1 MAKKNVN
8 KINKDIDKKNKNNI
22 LNKTKGKNVLIN
34 IFYVLI
40 SVFVYFLI
48 LMKGYI
54 NIEGEDVS
62 SFENILYSI
71 IYGFRFIFGDA
82 VYVFL
87 LLAISINSYIVF
99 NRNKIRKVYIG
110 RKIILIVFFLSY
122 SLMLTSGGIGPLS
135 NNFSDAIS
143 ELIGYTFEFR
153 GGGAIGS
160 VLAIPFY
167 RIIRALPTFLILLL
181 LTLSSL
187 CLFLSKYI
195 RLLYKTILNT
205 LEYYNSEDYK
215 KKKEVL
221 RLKIEYERKKQEEI
235 DLKREREFSQQFIKL
250 KDEKL
255 NKEISKKLDMDKSDD
270 KEDFYTPSELERKKK
285 EWIEYCERIDKQ
297 EKEEKEKREE
307 QARILR
313 ELEIERQ
320 EKVKQEEL
328 ARDNNLSEEK
338 IEEYNFENKYYEEL
352 HDKYVNNLEEE
363 FKLEQM
369 DVEPEELT
377 ILEEE
382 SVLDQDLNSIDNEEL
397 NRSVEE
403 VFKYKQMDPEK
414 KEEMKREIDSNITL
428 LETVLSNFGIDAKV
442 VDYGT
447 GPTITRYEIK
457 IPQDVKVK
465 KVTELENEIKM
476 YLKAESIR
484 IEAPIPGKDA
494 IGIETPNKIKEPV
507 YFSNIIHS
515 DALNE
520 GILPVVL
527 GKDIVGKNRVIDITK
542 LPHLLIA
549 GTTGSGKSIAIN
561 TMISSLISK
570 KSDDEVKFI
579 MVDPK
584 MVELTL
590 YDGIAHLLTPVIT
603 DPNMASVALK
613 WAVNEMEDRYRKLA
627 SFRMRNIEGY
637 NKEFK
642 NDKMP
647 YIVIVIDEL
656 ADLMMVASND
666 VEKSIARIAQKARAV
681 GIHLIV
687 ATQRPSADVVTGII
701 KANLPSRISFA
712 LRSSIDSRT
721 ILDQVGADK
730 LLGKGDMLFLDNGKA
745 KLERLQGA
753 FISDDEV
760 KQLTDI
766 IKSSKKAVYN
776 ENVLAS
782 VDENDDDRDP
792 YLDQAIEIASRM
804 TRDEKL
810 SISYLQRELRVGF
823 NRASRIF
830 EQLKK
835 NSIIDSSNRY
845 IGGDN
850 NY

>member
-1 MAKKNVN
+1 MAKKNNV
-8 KINKDIDKKNKNNI
+8 KVNKDIDKKTKNNI
-22 LNKTKGKNVLIN
+22 LKKNKGRNVLIN
-34 IFYVLI
+34 IIYILI
-40 SVFVYFLI
+40 AIFVYFLI

-54 NIEGEDVS
+54 NVEGEGVS
-62 SFENILYSI
+62 TIESILYSI
-71 IYGFRFIFGDA
+71 IYSFRFIFGET
-82 VYVFL
+82 VYMVL
-87 LLAISINSYIVF
+87 LLTIFINGYIVF
-99 NRNKIRKVYIG
+99 NKDRIRKIYIG
-110 RKIILIVFFLSY
+110 RKIVFVVFFLSY
-122 SLMLTSGGIGPLS
+122 SLLSTSESIGPLS
-135 NNFSDAIS
+135 TNFSDAVS
-143 ELIGYTFEFR
+143 ELIGYTFEFK

-160 VLAIPFY
+160 ILAIPFY
-167 RIIRALPTFLILLL
+167 SIIKTLPMFLILLF
-181 LTLSSL
+181 LTISSL
-187 CLFLSKYI
+187 LLFLSKYI
-195 RLLYKTILNT
+195 RLLFKITSNI

-221 RLKIEYERKKQEEI
+221 KLKIEYERKKQEEI
-235 DLKREREFSQQFIKL
+235 DLKREREFAQQFIKL

-255 NKEISKKLDMDKSDD
+255 NKEISKRLDMDKEHD

-285 EWIEYCERIDKQ
+285 EWIEYCERIDRQ
-297 EKEEKEKREE
+297 EREEKEKLEKKT
-307 QARILR
+307 RILR
-313 ELEIERQ
+313 EFEKEKQ
-320 EKVKQEEL
+320 EKSKQLEFEK
-328 ARDNNLSEEK
+328 NEEK
-338 IEEYNFENKYYEEL
+338 TFLEQNVIEDIYIENEENYEEL
-352 HDKYVNNLEEE
+352 NSKYIRDIEENFEVEDISVDEEQDIDIPMQTENN
-363 FKLEQM
+363 M
-369 DVEPEELT
+369 D
-377 ILEEE
+377 
-382 SVLDQDLNSIDNEEL
+382 SEEL
-397 NRSVEE
+397 NKSVEE
-403 VFKYKQMDPEK
+403 LFKYKQMDPEK

-428 LETVLSNFGIDAKV
+428 LETVLRNFGINAKV

-515 DALNE
+515 DALND

-776 ENVLAS
+776 DKILES
-782 VDENDDDRDP
+782 IDENDDDRDP
-792 YLDQAIEIASRM
+792 YLEQAIEIASRI

-835 NSIIDSSNRY
+835 NNIIDSSNRY

>member
-1 MAKKNVN
+1 MAKKNNV
-8 KINKDIDKKNKNNI
+8 KVNKDIDKKTKNNI
-22 LNKTKGKNVLIN
+22 LKKNKGRNVLIN
-34 IFYVLI
+34 IIYILI
-40 SVFVYFLI
+40 AIFVYFLI

-54 NIEGEDVS
+54 NVEGEGVS
-62 SFENILYSI
+62 TVESILYSI
-71 IYGFRFIFGDA
+71 IYSFRFIFGET
-82 VYVFL
+82 VYMVL
-87 LLAISINSYIVF
+87 LLTIFINGYIVF
-99 NRNKIRKVYIG
+99 NKDRIRKIYIG
-110 RKIILIVFFLSY
+110 RKIVFLIFLLSY
-122 SLMLTSGGIGPLS
+122 SLLSTAESIGPLS
-135 NNFSDAIS
+135 SNFSDAVS
-143 ELIGYTFEFR
+143 ELIGYTFEFK

-160 VLAIPFY
+160 ILAIPFY
-167 RIIRALPTFLILLL
+167 SIIKTLPMFLILLF
-181 LTLSSL
+181 LTISSL
-187 CLFLSKYI
+187 LLFLSKYI
-195 RLLYKTILNT
+195 RLLFKITSNI

-221 RLKIEYERKKQEEI
+221 KLKIEYERKKQEEI
-235 DLKREREFSQQFIKL
+235 DLKREREFAQQFIKL

-255 NKEISKKLDMDKSDD
+255 NKEISKKLDMDKEHD

-285 EWIEYCERIDKQ
+285 EWIEYCERIDRQ
-297 EKEEKEKREE
+297 EREEKEKLEKKT
-307 QARILR
+307 RILR
-313 ELEIERQ
+313 ELEKEKQ
-320 EKVKQEEL
+320 EKSKQLEFEK
-328 ARDNNLSEEK
+328 NEEK
-338 IEEYNFENKYYEEL
+338 TFLEQNVIEDIYIENEENYEEL
-352 HDKYVNNLEEE
+352 NDKYINDIEEKFE
-363 FKLEQM
+363 FEEPVVEENEVITEQI
-369 DVEPEELT
+369 E
-377 ILEEE
+377 
-382 SVLDQDLNSIDNEEL
+382 NSMDNEEL
-397 NRSVEE
+397 NKSVEE
-403 VFKYKQMDPEK
+403 LFKYKQMDPEK

-428 LETVLSNFGIDAKV
+428 LETVLRNFGINAKV

-515 DALNE
+515 DALND

-776 ENVLAS
+776 DKILES
-782 VDENDDDRDP
+782 IDENDDDRDP
-792 YLDQAIEIASRM
+792 YLEQAIEIASRI

-835 NSIIDSSNRY
+835 NNIIDSSNRY

>member
-1 MAKKNVN
+1 MAKKNNV
-8 KINKDIDKKNKNNI
+8 KVNKDIDKKTKNNI
-22 LNKTKGKNVLIN
+22 LKKNKGRNVLIN
-34 IFYVLI
+34 IIYILI
-40 SVFVYFLI
+40 AIFVYFLI

-54 NIEGEDVS
+54 NVEGEGVS
-62 SFENILYSI
+62 TIESILYSI
-71 IYGFRFIFGDA
+71 IYSFRFIFGET
-82 VYVFL
+82 VYMVL
-87 LLAISINSYIVF
+87 LLTIFINGYIVF
-99 NRNKIRKVYIG
+99 NKDRIRKIYIG
-110 RKIILIVFFLSY
+110 RKIVFVVFFLSY
-122 SLMLTSGGIGPLS
+122 SLLSTSESIGPLS
-135 NNFSDAIS
+135 TNFSDAVS
-143 ELIGYTFEFR
+143 ELIGYTFEFK

-160 VLAIPFY
+160 ILAIPFY
-167 RIIRALPTFLILLL
+167 SIIKTLPMFLILLF
-181 LTLSSL
+181 LTISSL
-187 CLFLSKYI
+187 LLFLSKYI
-195 RLLYKTILNT
+195 RLLFKITSNI

-221 RLKIEYERKKQEEI
+221 KLKIEYERKKQEEI
-235 DLKREREFSQQFIKL
+235 DLKREREFAQQFIKL

-255 NKEISKKLDMDKSDD
+255 NKEISKKLDMDKEHD

-285 EWIEYCERIDKQ
+285 EWIEYCERIDRQ
-297 EKEEKEKREE
+297 EREEKEKLEKKT
-307 QARILR
+307 RILR
-313 ELEIERQ
+313 EFEKEKQ
-320 EKVKQEEL
+320 EKSKQLEFEK
-328 ARDNNLSEEK
+328 NEEK
-338 IEEYNFENKYYEEL
+338 TFLEQNVIEDIYIENEENYEEL
-352 HDKYVNNLEEE
+352 NSKYIRDIEENFEVEDISVDEEQDIDIPMQTENN
-363 FKLEQM
+363 M
-369 DVEPEELT
+369 D
-377 ILEEE
+377 
-382 SVLDQDLNSIDNEEL
+382 SEEL
-397 NRSVEE
+397 NKSVEE
-403 VFKYKQMDPEK
+403 LFKYKQMDPEK

-428 LETVLSNFGIDAKV
+428 LETVLRNFGINAKV

-515 DALNE
+515 DALND

-776 ENVLAS
+776 DKILES
-782 VDENDDDRDP
+782 IDENDDDRDP
-792 YLDQAIEIASRM
+792 YLEQAIEIASRI

-835 NSIIDSSNRY
+835 NNIIDSSNRY

>member
-1 MAKKNVN
+1 MAKKNNV
-8 KINKDIDKKNKNNI
+8 KVNKDIDKKTKNNI
-22 LNKTKGKNVLIN
+22 LKKNKGRNVLIN
-34 IFYVLI
+34 IIYILI
-40 SVFVYFLI
+40 SIFVYFLI

-54 NIEGEDVS
+54 NVEGEGVS
-62 SFENILYSI
+62 TIESILYSI
-71 IYGFRFIFGDA
+71 IYSFRFIFGET
-82 VYVFL
+82 VYMVL
-87 LLAISINSYIVF
+87 LLTIFINGYIVF
-99 NRNKIRKVYIG
+99 NKDRIRKIYIG
-110 RKIILIVFFLSY
+110 RKIVFLIFLLSY
-122 SLMLTSGGIGPLS
+122 SLLSTAESIGPLS
-135 NNFSDAIS
+135 TNFSDAVS
-143 ELIGYTFEFR
+143 ELIGYTFEFK

-160 VLAIPFY
+160 ILAIPFY
-167 RIIRALPTFLILLL
+167 SIIKTLPMFLILLF
-181 LTLSSL
+181 LTISSL
-187 CLFLSKYI
+187 LLFLSKYI
-195 RLLYKTILNT
+195 RLLFKIASNI

-221 RLKIEYERKKQEEI
+221 KLKIEYERKKQEEI
-235 DLKREREFSQQFIKL
+235 DLKREREFAQQFIKL

-255 NKEISKKLDMDKSDD
+255 NKEISKKLDMDKEYD

-285 EWIEYCERIDKQ
+285 EWIEYCERIDRQ
-297 EKEEKEKREE
+297 EREEKEKLEKKT
-307 QARILR
+307 RILR
-313 ELEIERQ
+313 ELEKEKQ
-320 EKVKQEEL
+320 EKSKQLEFEK
-328 ARDNNLSEEK
+328 NEEK
-338 IEEYNFENKYYEEL
+338 TFLEQNVIEDIYIENEENYEEL
-352 HDKYVNNLEEE
+352 NDKYINDIEEKFE
-363 FKLEQM
+363 FEEPVVEENEVITEQI
-369 DVEPEELT
+369 E
-377 ILEEE
+377 
-382 SVLDQDLNSIDNEEL
+382 NSMDNEEL
-397 NRSVEE
+397 NKSVEE
-403 VFKYKQMDPEK
+403 LFKYKQMDPEK

-428 LETVLSNFGIDAKV
+428 LETVLRNFGINAKV

-776 ENVLAS
+776 DKILES
-782 VDENDDDRDP
+782 IDENDDDRDP
-792 YLDQAIEIASRM
+792 YLEQAIEIASRIS
-804 TRDEKL
+804 RDEKL

-835 NSIIDSSNRY
+835 NNIIDSSNRY

>member
-1 MAKKNVN
+1 MAKKNNV
-8 KINKDIDKKNKNNI
+8 KVNKDIDKKTKNNI
-22 LNKTKGKNVLIN
+22 LKKNKGRNVLIN
-34 IFYVLI
+34 IIYILI
-40 SVFVYFLI
+40 AIFVYFLI

-54 NIEGEDVS
+54 NVEGEGVS
-62 SFENILYSI
+62 TVENILYSI
-71 IYGFRFIFGDA
+71 VYSFRFVFGET
-82 VYVFL
+82 VYIFL
-87 LLAISINSYIVF
+87 LLTICINGYIVF
-99 NRNKIRKVYIG
+99 NKNRIRKIYIG
-110 RKIILIVFFLSY
+110 RKIVFVVFFLSY
-122 SLMLTSGGIGPLS
+122 SLLSTSESIGPLS
-135 NNFSDAIS
+135 TNFSDAVS
-143 ELIGYTFEFR
+143 ELIGYTFEFK

-160 VLAIPFY
+160 ILAIPFY
-167 RIIRALPTFLILLL
+167 SIIKTLPMFLILLF
-181 LTLSSL
+181 LTISSL
-187 CLFLSKYI
+187 LLFLSKYI
-195 RLLYKTILNT
+195 RLLFKITSNI

-221 RLKIEYERKKQEEI
+221 KLKIEYERKKQEEI
-235 DLKREREFSQQFIKL
+235 DLKREREFAQQFIKL

-255 NKEISKKLDMDKSDD
+255 NKEISKKLDMDKEHD

-285 EWIEYCERIDKQ
+285 EWIEYCERIDRQ
-297 EKEEKEKREE
+297 EREEKEKLEKKT
-307 QARILR
+307 RILR
-313 ELEIERQ
+313 ELEKEKQ
-320 EKVKQEEL
+320 EKSKQLEFEK
-328 ARDNNLSEEK
+328 NEEK
-338 IEEYNFENKYYEEL
+338 TFFEQNRIEDVYIENEENYEEL
-352 HDKYVNNLEEE
+352 NDKYINDIEEKFE
-363 FKLEQM
+363 FEEPVVEENEVITEQIENSM
-369 DVEPEELT
+369 D
-377 ILEEE
+377 
-382 SVLDQDLNSIDNEEL
+382 SEEL
-397 NRSVEE
+397 NKSVEE
-403 VFKYKQMDPEK
+403 LFKYKQMDPEK

-428 LETVLSNFGIDAKV
+428 LETVLRNFGINAKV

-515 DALNE
+515 DALND

-721 ILDQVGADK
+721 ILDQIGADK

-776 ENVLAS
+776 DKILES
-782 VDENDDDRDP
+782 IDENDDDRDP
-792 YLDQAIEIASRM
+792 YLEQAIEIASRI

-835 NSIIDSSNRY
+835 NNIIDSSNRY

>member
-1 MAKKNVN
+1 MAKKNNV
-8 KINKDIDKKNKNNI
+8 KVNKDIDKKTKNNI
-22 LNKTKGKNVLIN
+22 LKKNKGRNVLIN
-34 IFYVLI
+34 IIYILI
-40 SVFVYFLI
+40 AIFVYFLI

-54 NIEGEDVS
+54 NVEGEGVS
-62 SFENILYSI
+62 TVENILYSI
-71 IYGFRFIFGDA
+71 VYSFRFVFGET
-82 VYVFL
+82 VYMVL
-87 LLAISINSYIVF
+87 LLTIFINGYIVL
-99 NRNKIRKVYIG
+99 NKDRIRKIYIG
-110 RKIILIVFFLSY
+110 RKIVFIVFFLSY
-122 SLMLTSGGIGPLS
+122 SLLSTSESIGPLS
-135 NNFSDAIS
+135 TNFSDAVS
-143 ELIGYTFEFR
+143 ELIGYTFEFK

-160 VLAIPFY
+160 ILAIPFY
-167 RIIRALPTFLILLL
+167 SIIKTLPMFLILLF
-181 LTLSSL
+181 LTISSL
-187 CLFLSKYI
+187 LLFLSKYI
-195 RLLYKTILNT
+195 RLLFKITSNI

-221 RLKIEYERKKQEEI
+221 KLKIEYERKKQEEI
-235 DLKREREFSQQFIKL
+235 DLKREREFAQQFIKL

-255 NKEISKKLDMDKSDD
+255 NKEISKKLDMDKEHD

-285 EWIEYCERIDKQ
+285 EWIEYCERIDRQ
-297 EKEEKEKREE
+297 EREEKEKLEKKT
-307 QARILR
+307 RILR
-313 ELEIERQ
+313 ELEKEKQ
-320 EKVKQEEL
+320 EKSKQLEFEK
-328 ARDNNLSEEK
+328 NEEK
-338 IEEYNFENKYYEEL
+338 TFLEQNVIEDIYIENEENYEEL
-352 HDKYVNNLEEE
+352 NSKYIRDIEENFEVEDISVDEEQDIDIPMQTENN
-363 FKLEQM
+363 M
-369 DVEPEELT
+369 
-377 ILEEE
+377 
-382 SVLDQDLNSIDNEEL
+382 DNEEL
-397 NRSVEE
+397 NKSVEE
-403 VFKYKQMDPEK
+403 LFKYKQMDPEK

-428 LETVLSNFGIDAKV
+428 LETVLRNFGINAKV

-515 DALNE
+515 DALND

-776 ENVLAS
+776 DKVLES
-782 VDENDDDRDP
+782 IDENDDDRDP
-792 YLDQAIEIASRM
+792 YLEQAIEIASRI

-835 NSIIDSSNRY
+835 NNIIDSSNRY
-845 IGGDN
+845 IGEN

>member
-1 MAKKNVN
+1 MAKKNNV
-8 KINKDIDKKNKNNI
+8 KVNKDIDKKTKNNI
-22 LNKTKGKNVLIN
+22 LKKNKGRNVLIN
-34 IFYVLI
+34 IIYILI
-40 SVFVYFLI
+40 AIFVYFLI

-54 NIEGEDVS
+54 NVEGEGVS
-62 SFENILYSI
+62 TVENILYSI
-71 IYGFRFIFGDA
+71 IYSFRFVFGET
-82 VYVFL
+82 VYMVL
-87 LLAISINSYIVF
+87 LLTIFINGYIVF
-99 NRNKIRKVYIG
+99 NKDRIRKIYIG
-110 RKIILIVFFLSY
+110 RKIVFVVFFLSY
-122 SLMLTSGGIGPLS
+122 SLLSTSESIGPLS
-135 NNFSDAIS
+135 TNFSDAVS
-143 ELIGYTFEFR
+143 ELIGYTFEFK

-160 VLAIPFY
+160 ILAIPFY
-167 RIIRALPTFLILLL
+167 SIIKTLPMFLILLF
-181 LTLSSL
+181 LTISSL
-187 CLFLSKYI
+187 LLFLSKYI
-195 RLLYKTILNT
+195 RLLFKITSNI

-221 RLKIEYERKKQEEI
+221 KLKIEYERKKQEEI
-235 DLKREREFSQQFIKL
+235 DLKREREFAQQFIKL

-255 NKEISKKLDMDKSDD
+255 NKEISKKLDMDKEHD

-285 EWIEYCERIDKQ
+285 EWIEYCERIDRQ
-297 EKEEKEKREE
+297 EREEKEKLEKKT
-307 QARILR
+307 RILR
-313 ELEIERQ
+313 ELEKEKQ
-320 EKVKQEEL
+320 EKSKQLEFEK
-328 ARDNNLSEEK
+328 NEEK
-338 IEEYNFENKYYEEL
+338 TFLEQNVIEDIYIENEENYEEL
-352 HDKYVNNLEEE
+352 NSKYIRDIEENFE
-363 FKLEQM
+363 VEEPVVEENEVITEQI
-369 DVEPEELT
+369 E
-377 ILEEE
+377 
-382 SVLDQDLNSIDNEEL
+382 NSMDNEEL
-397 NRSVEE
+397 NKSVEE
-403 VFKYKQMDPEK
+403 LFKYKQMAPEK

-428 LETVLSNFGIDAKV
+428 LETVLRNFGINAKV

-527 GKDIVGKNRVIDITK
+527 GKDIVGKNRIIDITK

-776 ENVLAS
+776 DKILES
-782 VDENDDDRDP
+782 IDENDDDRDP
-792 YLDQAIEIASRM
+792 YLEQAIEIASRI

-835 NSIIDSSNRY
+835 NNIIDSSNRY

>member
-1 MAKKNVN
+1 MAKKNRIKVD
-8 KINKDIDKKNKNNI
+8 KDIDKKTKNNI
-22 LNKTKGKNVLIN
+22 LKKNKGRNVLIN
-34 IFYVLI
+34 IIYILI
-40 SVFVYFLI
+40 AIFVYFLI

-54 NIEGEDVS
+54 NVEGEGVS
-62 SFENILYSI
+62 TIENILYSI
-71 IYGFRFIFGDA
+71 IYSFRFIFGET
-82 VYVFL
+82 VYMVL
-87 LLAISINSYIVF
+87 LLTIFINGYIVF
-99 NRNKIRKVYIG
+99 NKDRIRKIYIG
-110 RKIILIVFFLSY
+110 RKIVFLIFLLSY
-122 SLMLTSGGIGPLS
+122 SLLSTAESIGPLS
-135 NNFSDAIS
+135 SNFSDAVS
-143 ELIGYTFEFR
+143 ELIGYTFEFK

-160 VLAIPFY
+160 ILAIPFY
-167 RIIRALPTFLILLL
+167 SIIKTLPMFLILVF
-181 LTLSSL
+181 LTISSL
-187 CLFLSKYI
+187 LLFLSKYI
-195 RLLYKTILNT
+195 RLLFKITSNI

-221 RLKIEYERKKQEEI
+221 KLKIEYERKKQEEI
-235 DLKREREFSQQFIKL
+235 DLKREREFAQQFIKL

-255 NKEISKKLDMDKSDD
+255 NKEISKKLDMDKEHD

-285 EWIEYCERIDKQ
+285 EWIEYCERIDRL
-297 EKEEKEKREE
+297 EKEEKEKIEK
-307 QARILR
+307 QTILLR
-313 ELEIERQ
+313 ELEKEKQ
-320 EKVKQEEL
+320 EKFIQEEL
-328 ARDNNLSEEK
+328 KKNE
-338 IEEYNFENKYYEEL
+338 ENKFLKENIKEDLTIENEENYEEL
-352 HDKYVNNLEEE
+352 NNKYIRDIKENFEVEDISVEEE
-363 FKLEQM
+363 
-369 DVEPEELT
+369 
-377 ILEEE
+377 
-382 SVLDQDLNSIDNEEL
+382 QDIDIPMQTENNMDNEEL
-397 NRSVEE
+397 NKSVEE
-403 VFKYKQMDPEK
+403 LFKYKQMDPEK
-414 KEEMKREIDSNITL
+414 KEEMKREIESNIAL
-428 LETVLSNFGIDAKV
+428 LETVLSNFGINAKV

-515 DALNE
+515 DALND

-776 ENVLAS
+776 DKILES
-782 VDENDDDRDP
+782 IDENDDDRDP
-792 YLDQAIEIASRM
+792 YLEQAIEIASRI

-835 NSIIDSSNRY
+835 NNIIDSSNRY

>member
-1 MAKKNVN
+1 MAKKNNV
-8 KINKDIDKKNKNNI
+8 KVNKDIDKKTKNNI
-22 LNKTKGKNVLIN
+22 LKKNKGRNVLIN
-34 IFYVLI
+34 IIYILI
-40 SVFVYFLI
+40 SIFVYFLI

-54 NIEGEDVS
+54 NVEGEGVS
-62 SFENILYSI
+62 TIESILYSI
-71 IYGFRFIFGDA
+71 IYSFRFIFGET
-82 VYVFL
+82 VYMVL
-87 LLAISINSYIVF
+87 LLTIFINGYIVF
-99 NRNKIRKVYIG
+99 NKDRIRKIYIG
-110 RKIILIVFFLSY
+110 RKIVFVVFFLSY
-122 SLMLTSGGIGPLS
+122 SLLSTSESIGPLS
-135 NNFSDAIS
+135 TNFSDAVS
-143 ELIGYTFEFR
+143 ELIGYTFEFK

-160 VLAIPFY
+160 ILAIPFY
-167 RIIRALPTFLILLL
+167 SIIKTLPMFLILLF
-181 LTLSSL
+181 LTISSL
-187 CLFLSKYI
+187 LLFLSKYI
-195 RLLYKTILNT
+195 RLLFKITSNI

-221 RLKIEYERKKQEEI
+221 KLKIEYERKKQEEI
-235 DLKREREFSQQFIKL
+235 DLKREREFAQQFIKL

-255 NKEISKKLDMDKSDD
+255 NKEISKKLDMDKEHD

-285 EWIEYCERIDKQ
+285 EWIEYCERIDRL
-297 EKEEKEKREE
+297 EKEEKEKIEK
-307 QARILR
+307 QTILLR
-313 ELEIERQ
+313 ELEKEKQ
-320 EKVKQEEL
+320 EKFIQEEL
-328 ARDNNLSEEK
+328 KKNE
-338 IEEYNFENKYYEEL
+338 ENKFLKENIKEDLTIENEENYEEL
-352 HDKYVNNLEEE
+352 NSKYIRDIEENFE
-363 FKLEQM
+363 VEEPVVEENEVITEQI
-369 DVEPEELT
+369 E
-377 ILEEE
+377 
-382 SVLDQDLNSIDNEEL
+382 NSMDNEEL
-397 NRSVEE
+397 NKSVEE
-403 VFKYKQMDPEK
+403 LFKYKQMDPEK

-428 LETVLSNFGIDAKV
+428 LETVLRNFGINAKV

-527 GKDIVGKNRVIDITK
+527 GKDIVGKNRIIDITK

-776 ENVLAS
+776 DKILES
-782 VDENDDDRDP
+782 IDENDDDRDP
-792 YLDQAIEIASRM
+792 YLEQAIEIASRI

-835 NSIIDSSNRY
+835 NNIIDSSNRY

>member
-1 MAKKNVN
+1 MAKKNNV
-8 KINKDIDKKNKNNI
+8 KVNKDIDKKTKNNI
-22 LNKTKGKNVLIN
+22 LKKNKGRNVLIN
-34 IFYVLI
+34 IIYILI
-40 SVFVYFLI
+40 AIFVYFLI

-54 NIEGEDVS
+54 NVEGEGVS
-62 SFENILYSI
+62 TVENILYSI
-71 IYGFRFIFGDA
+71 VYSFRFVFGET
-82 VYVFL
+82 VYMIL
-87 LLAISINSYIVF
+87 LLTIFINGYIVF
-99 NRNKIRKVYIG
+99 NKDRIRKIYIG
-110 RKIILIVFFLSY
+110 RKIVFVVFFLSY
-122 SLMLTSGGIGPLS
+122 SLLSTSESIGPLS
-135 NNFSDAIS
+135 TNFSDAVS
-143 ELIGYTFEFR
+143 ELIGYTFEFK

-160 VLAIPFY
+160 ILAIPFY
-167 RIIRALPTFLILLL
+167 SIIKTLPMFLILLF
-181 LTLSSL
+181 LTISSL
-187 CLFLSKYI
+187 LLFLSKYI
-195 RLLYKTILNT
+195 RLLFKITSNI

-221 RLKIEYERKKQEEI
+221 KLKIEYERKKQEEI
-235 DLKREREFSQQFIKL
+235 DLKREREFAQQFIKL

-255 NKEISKKLDMDKSDD
+255 NKEISKKLDMDKEHD

-285 EWIEYCERIDKQ
+285 EWIEYCERIDRQ
-297 EKEEKEKREE
+297 EREEKEKLEKKT
-307 QARILR
+307 RILR
-313 ELEIERQ
+313 ELEKEKQ
-320 EKVKQEEL
+320 EKSKQLEFEK
-328 ARDNNLSEEK
+328 NEEK
-338 IEEYNFENKYYEEL
+338 TFLEQNVIEDIYIENEENYGELNSKYIRDIEENFEVE
-352 HDKYVNNLEEE
+352 DISVEEE
-363 FKLEQM
+363 
-369 DVEPEELT
+369 
-377 ILEEE
+377 
-382 SVLDQDLNSIDNEEL
+382 QDIDIPMQTENSMDNEEL
-397 NRSVEE
+397 NKSVEE
-403 VFKYKQMDPEK
+403 LFKYKQMDPEK

-428 LETVLSNFGIDAKV
+428 LETVLRNFGINAKV

-515 DALNE
+515 DALND

-776 ENVLAS
+776 DRILES
-782 VDENDDDRDP
+782 IDENDDDRDP
-792 YLDQAIEIASRM
+792 YLEQAIEIASRI

-835 NSIIDSSNRY
+835 NNIIDSSNRY

>member
-1 MAKKNVN
+1 MAKKNNV
-8 KINKDIDKKNKNNI
+8 KVNKDIDKKTKNNI
-22 LNKTKGKNVLIN
+22 LKKNKGRNVLIN
-34 IFYVLI
+34 IIYILI
-40 SVFVYFLI
+40 AIFVYFLI

-54 NIEGEDVS
+54 NVEGEGVS
-62 SFENILYSI
+62 TVENILYSI
-71 IYGFRFIFGDA
+71 IYSFRFVFGET
-82 VYVFL
+82 VYMVL
-87 LLAISINSYIVF
+87 LLTIFINGYIVF
-99 NRNKIRKVYIG
+99 NKDRIRKIYIG
-110 RKIILIVFFLSY
+110 RKIVFVVFFLSY
-122 SLMLTSGGIGPLS
+122 SLLSTSESIGPLS
-135 NNFSDAIS
+135 TNFSDAVS
-143 ELIGYTFEFR
+143 ELIGYTFEFK

-160 VLAIPFY
+160 ILAIPFY
-167 RIIRALPTFLILLL
+167 SIIKTLPMFLILLF
-181 LTLSSL
+181 LTISSL
-187 CLFLSKYI
+187 LLFLSKYI
-195 RLLYKTILNT
+195 RLLFKITSNI

-221 RLKIEYERKKQEEI
+221 KLKIEYERKKQEEI
-235 DLKREREFSQQFIKL
+235 DLKREREFAQQFIKL

-255 NKEISKKLDMDKSDD
+255 NKEISKKLDMDKEHD

-285 EWIEYCERIDKQ
+285 EWIEYCERIDRQ
-297 EKEEKEKREE
+297 EREEKEKLEKKT
-307 QARILR
+307 RILR
-313 ELEIERQ
+313 ELEKEKQ
-320 EKVKQEEL
+320 EKSKQLEFEK
-328 ARDNNLSEEK
+328 NEEK
-338 IEEYNFENKYYEEL
+338 TFLEQNVIEDIYIENEENYEEL
-352 HDKYVNNLEEE
+352 NDKYINDIEEKFE
-363 FKLEQM
+363 FEEPVVEENEVITEQI
-369 DVEPEELT
+369 E
-377 ILEEE
+377 
-382 SVLDQDLNSIDNEEL
+382 NSMDNEEL
-397 NRSVEE
+397 NKSVEE
-403 VFKYKQMDPEK
+403 LFKYKQMDPEK
-414 KEEMKREIDSNITL
+414 KEEMKREIESNITL
-428 LETVLSNFGIDAKV
+428 LETVLRNFGINAKV

-515 DALNE
+515 DALND

-776 ENVLAS
+776 DKILES
-782 VDENDDDRDP
+782 IDENDDDKDP
-792 YLDQAIEIASRM
+792 YLEQAIEIASRI

-835 NSIIDSSNRY
+835 NNIIDSSNRY

>member
-1 MAKKNVN
+1 MAKKNNV
-8 KINKDIDKKNKNNI
+8 KVNKDIDKKTKNNI
-22 LNKTKGKNVLIN
+22 LKKNKGRNVLIN
-34 IFYVLI
+34 IIYILI
-40 SVFVYFLI
+40 AIFVYFLI

-54 NIEGEDVS
+54 NVEGEGVS
-62 SFENILYSI
+62 TIESILYSI
-71 IYGFRFIFGDA
+71 IYSFRFVFGET
-82 VYVFL
+82 VYMVL
-87 LLAISINSYIVF
+87 LLTIFINGYIVF
-99 NRNKIRKVYIG
+99 NKDRIRKIYIG
-110 RKIILIVFFLSY
+110 RKIVFLIFLLSY
-122 SLMLTSGGIGPLS
+122 SLLSTAESIGPLS
-135 NNFSDAIS
+135 SNFSDAVS
-143 ELIGYTFEFR
+143 ELIGYTFEFK

-160 VLAIPFY
+160 ILAIPFY
-167 RIIRALPTFLILLL
+167 SIIKTLPMFLILLF
-181 LTLSSL
+181 LTISSL
-187 CLFLSKYI
+187 LLFLSKYI
-195 RLLYKTILNT
+195 RLLFKITSNI

-221 RLKIEYERKKQEEI
+221 KLKIEYERKKQEEI
-235 DLKREREFSQQFIKL
+235 DLKREREFAQQFIKL

-255 NKEISKKLDMDKSDD
+255 NKEISKKLDMDKEHD

-285 EWIEYCERIDKQ
+285 EWIEYCERIDRQ
-297 EKEEKEKREE
+297 EREEKEKLEKKT
-307 QARILR
+307 RILR
-313 ELEIERQ
+313 ELEKEKQ
-320 EKVKQEEL
+320 EKSKQLEFEK
-328 ARDNNLSEEK
+328 NEEK
-338 IEEYNFENKYYEEL
+338 TFLEQNVIEDIYIENEENYEEL
-352 HDKYVNNLEEE
+352 NDKYINDIEEKFE
-363 FKLEQM
+363 FEEPVVEENEGITEQI
-369 DVEPEELT
+369 E
-377 ILEEE
+377 
-382 SVLDQDLNSIDNEEL
+382 NSMDNEEL
-397 NRSVEE
+397 NKSVEE
-403 VFKYKQMDPEK
+403 LFKYKQMDPEK

-428 LETVLSNFGIDAKV
+428 LETVLRNFGINAKV

-515 DALNE
+515 DALND

-527 GKDIVGKNRVIDITK
+527 GKDIVGKNRIIDIIK

-776 ENVLAS
+776 DKILES
-782 VDENDDDRDP
+782 IDENDDDRDP
-792 YLDQAIEIASRM
+792 YLEQAIEIASRI

-835 NSIIDSSNRY
+835 NNIIDSSNRY

>member
-1 MAKKNVN
+1 MAKKNRIKVD
-8 KINKDIDKKNKNNI
+8 KDIDKKNKNNI
-22 LNKTKGKNVLIN
+22 LKKNKGRNVLIN
-34 IFYVLI
+34 IIYILI
-40 SVFVYFLI
+40 AIFVYFLI

-54 NIEGEDVS
+54 NVEGEGVS
-62 SFENILYSI
+62 TIESILYSI
-71 IYGFRFIFGDA
+71 IYSFRFIFGET
-82 VYVFL
+82 VYMVL
-87 LLAISINSYIVF
+87 LLTIFINGYIVF
-99 NRNKIRKVYIG
+99 NKDRIRKIYIG
-110 RKIILIVFFLSY
+110 RKIVFLIFLLSY
-122 SLMLTSGGIGPLS
+122 SLLSTAESIGPLS
-135 NNFSDAIS
+135 SNFSDAVS
-143 ELIGYTFEFR
+143 ELIGYTFEFK

-160 VLAIPFY
+160 ILAIPFY
-167 RIIRALPTFLILLL
+167 SIIKTLPMFLILVF
-181 LTLSSL
+181 LTISSL
-187 CLFLSKYI
+187 LLFLSKYI
-195 RLLYKTILNT
+195 RLLFKITSNI

-221 RLKIEYERKKQEEI
+221 KLKIEYERKKQEEI
-235 DLKREREFSQQFIKL
+235 DLKREREFAQQFIKL

-255 NKEISKKLDMDKSDD
+255 NKEISKKLDMDKEHD

-285 EWIEYCERIDKQ
+285 EWIEYCERIDRQ
-297 EKEEKEKREE
+297 EREEKEKLEKKT
-307 QARILR
+307 RILR
-313 ELEIERQ
+313 ELEKEKQ
-320 EKVKQEEL
+320 EKSKQLEFEK
-328 ARDNNLSEEK
+328 NEEK
-338 IEEYNFENKYYEEL
+338 TFFEQNVIENIYIENEENYEEL
-352 HDKYVNNLEEE
+352 NDKYINDIEEKFE
-363 FKLEQM
+363 FEEPVVEENEVITEQI
-369 DVEPEELT
+369 E
-377 ILEEE
+377 
-382 SVLDQDLNSIDNEEL
+382 NSMDNEEL
-397 NRSVEE
+397 NKSVEE
-403 VFKYKQMDPEK
+403 LFKYKQMDPEK

-428 LETVLSNFGIDAKV
+428 LETVLSNFGINAKV

-637 NKEFK
+637 NKEFE

-776 ENVLAS
+776 DKVLES
-782 VDENDDDRDP
+782 IDENDDDRDP
-792 YLDQAIEIASRM
+792 YLEQAIEIASRIS
-804 TRDEKL
+804 RDEKL

-835 NSIIDSSNRY
+835 NNIIDSSNRY

>member
-1 MAKKNVN
+1 MAKKNNV
-8 KINKDIDKKNKNNI
+8 KVNKDIDKKTKNNI
-22 LNKTKGKNVLIN
+22 LKKNKGRNVLIN
-34 IFYVLI
+34 IIYILI
-40 SVFVYFLI
+40 AIFVYFLI

-54 NIEGEDVS
+54 NVEGEGVS
-62 SFENILYSI
+62 TVENILYSI
-71 IYGFRFIFGDA
+71 IYSFRFVFGET
-82 VYVFL
+82 VYMVL
-87 LLAISINSYIVF
+87 LLTIFINGYIVF
-99 NRNKIRKVYIG
+99 NKDRIRKIYIG
-110 RKIILIVFFLSY
+110 RKIVFVVFFLSY
-122 SLMLTSGGIGPLS
+122 SLLSTSESIGPLS
-135 NNFSDAIS
+135 TNFSDAVS
-143 ELIGYTFEFR
+143 ELIGYTFEFK

-160 VLAIPFY
+160 ILAIPFY
-167 RIIRALPTFLILLL
+167 SIIKTLPMFLILLF
-181 LTLSSL
+181 LTISSL
-187 CLFLSKYI
+187 LLFLSKYI
-195 RLLYKTILNT
+195 RLLFKITSNI

-221 RLKIEYERKKQEEI
+221 KLKIEYERKKQEEI
-235 DLKREREFSQQFIKL
+235 DLKREREFAQQFIKL

-255 NKEISKKLDMDKSDD
+255 NKEISKKLDMDKEHD

-285 EWIEYCERIDKQ
+285 EWIEYCERIDRQ
-297 EKEEKEKREE
+297 EREEKEKLEKKT
-307 QARILR
+307 RILR
-313 ELEIERQ
+313 ELEKEKQ
-320 EKVKQEEL
+320 EKSKQLEFEK
-328 ARDNNLSEEK
+328 NEEK
-338 IEEYNFENKYYEEL
+338 TFLEQNVIEDIYIENEENYEEL
-352 HDKYVNNLEEE
+352 NDKYINDIEENFEVEDISVDEEQDIDIPMQTENN
-363 FKLEQM
+363 M
-369 DVEPEELT
+369 
-377 ILEEE
+377 
-382 SVLDQDLNSIDNEEL
+382 DNEEL
-397 NRSVEE
+397 NKSVEE
-403 VFKYKQMDPEK
+403 LFKYKQMDPEK
-414 KEEMKREIDSNITL
+414 KEEMKREIESNIAL
-428 LETVLSNFGIDAKV
+428 LETVLSNFGINAKV

-515 DALNE
+515 DALND

-776 ENVLAS
+776 DKILES
-782 VDENDDDRDP
+782 IDENDDDKDP
-792 YLDQAIEIASRM
+792 YLEQAIEIASRI

-835 NSIIDSSNRY
+835 NNIIDSSNRY
-845 IGGDN
+845 IGEN

>member
-1 MAKKNVN
+1 MAKKNNV
-8 KINKDIDKKNKNNI
+8 KVNKDIDKKTKNNI
-22 LNKTKGKNVLIN
+22 LKKNKGRNVLIN
-34 IFYVLI
+34 IIYILI
-40 SVFVYFLI
+40 AIFVYFLI
-48 LMKGYI
+48 IMKGYI
-54 NIEGEDVS
+54 NVEGEGVS
-62 SFENILYSI
+62 TIESILYSI
-71 IYGFRFIFGDA
+71 IYSFRFIFGET
-82 VYVFL
+82 VYMVL
-87 LLAISINSYIVF
+87 LLTIFINGYIVF
-99 NRNKIRKVYIG
+99 NKDRIRKIYIG
-110 RKIILIVFFLSY
+110 RKIVFVVFFLSY
-122 SLMLTSGGIGPLS
+122 SLLSTSESIGPLS
-135 NNFSDAIS
+135 TNFSDAVS
-143 ELIGYTFEFR
+143 ELIGYTFEFK

-160 VLAIPFY
+160 ILAIPFY
-167 RIIRALPTFLILLL
+167 SIIKTLPMFLILLF
-181 LTLSSL
+181 LTISSL
-187 CLFLSKYI
+187 LLFLSKYI
-195 RLLYKTILNT
+195 RLLFKITSNI

-221 RLKIEYERKKQEEI
+221 KLKIEYERKKQEEI
-235 DLKREREFSQQFIKL
+235 DLKREREFAQQFIKL

-255 NKEISKKLDMDKSDD
+255 NKEISKKLDMDKEHD
-270 KEDFYTPSELERKKK
+270 KEDFYTTSELERKKK
-285 EWIEYCERIDKQ
+285 EWIEYCERIDRQ
-297 EKEEKEKREE
+297 EREEKEKLGKKT
-307 QARILR
+307 RILR
-313 ELEIERQ
+313 ELEKEKQ
-320 EKVKQEEL
+320 EKSKQLESEK
-328 ARDNNLSEEK
+328 NEEK
-338 IEEYNFENKYYEEL
+338 TFLEQNVIEDIYIENEENYEEL
-352 HDKYVNNLEEE
+352 NSKYIRDIEENFEVEDISVDEEQDIDIPMQTENN
-363 FKLEQM
+363 M
-369 DVEPEELT
+369 D
-377 ILEEE
+377 
-382 SVLDQDLNSIDNEEL
+382 SEEL
-397 NRSVEE
+397 NKSVEE
-403 VFKYKQMDPEK
+403 LFKYKQMDPEK

-428 LETVLSNFGIDAKV
+428 LETVLRNFGINAKV

-515 DALNE
+515 DALND

-637 NKEFK
+637 NKEFE

-776 ENVLAS
+776 DKILES
-782 VDENDDDRDP
+782 IDENDDDRDP
-792 YLDQAIEIASRM
+792 YLEQAIEIASRI

-835 NSIIDSSNRY
+835 NNIIDSSNRY

>member
-1 MAKKNVN
+1 MAKKNNV
-8 KINKDIDKKNKNNI
+8 KVNKDIDKKTKNNI
-22 LNKTKGKNVLIN
+22 LKKNKGRNVLIN
-34 IFYVLI
+34 IIYILI
-40 SVFVYFLI
+40 SIFVYFLI

-54 NIEGEDVS
+54 NVEGEGVS
-62 SFENILYSI
+62 TIESILYSI
-71 IYGFRFIFGDA
+71 IYSFRFIFGET
-82 VYVFL
+82 VYMVL
-87 LLAISINSYIVF
+87 LLTIFINGYIVF
-99 NRNKIRKVYIG
+99 NKDRIRKIYIG
-110 RKIILIVFFLSY
+110 RKIVFVVFFLSY
-122 SLMLTSGGIGPLS
+122 SLLSTSESIGPLS
-135 NNFSDAIS
+135 TNFSDAVS
-143 ELIGYTFEFR
+143 ELIGYTFEFK

-160 VLAIPFY
+160 ILAIPFY
-167 RIIRALPTFLILLL
+167 SIIKTLPMFLILLF
-181 LTLSSL
+181 LTISSL
-187 CLFLSKYI
+187 LLFLSKYI
-195 RLLYKTILNT
+195 RLLFKITSNI

-221 RLKIEYERKKQEEI
+221 KLKIEYERKKQEEI
-235 DLKREREFSQQFIKL
+235 DLKREREFAQQFIKL

-255 NKEISKKLDMDKSDD
+255 NKEISKKLDMDKEHD

-285 EWIEYCERIDKQ
+285 EWIEYCERIDRQ
-297 EKEEKEKREE
+297 EREEKEKLEKKT
-307 QARILR
+307 RILR
-313 ELEIERQ
+313 ELEKEKQ
-320 EKVKQEEL
+320 EKSKQLEFEK
-328 ARDNNLSEEK
+328 NEEK
-338 IEEYNFENKYYEEL
+338 TFLEQNVIEDIYIENEENYEEL
-352 HDKYVNNLEEE
+352 NDKYINDIEEKFE
-363 FKLEQM
+363 FEEPVVEENEVITEQI
-369 DVEPEELT
+369 E
-377 ILEEE
+377 
-382 SVLDQDLNSIDNEEL
+382 NSMDNEEL
-397 NRSVEE
+397 NKSVEE
-403 VFKYKQMDPEK
+403 LFKYKQMDPEK

-428 LETVLSNFGIDAKV
+428 LETVLRNFGINAKV

-515 DALNE
+515 DALND

-776 ENVLAS
+776 DKILES
-782 VDENDDDRDP
+782 IDENDDDRDP
-792 YLDQAIEIASRM
+792 YLEQAIEIASRIS
-804 TRDEKL
+804 RDEKL

-835 NSIIDSSNRY
+835 NNIIDSSNRY

>member
-1 MAKKNVN
+1 MAKKNNV
-8 KINKDIDKKNKNNI
+8 KVNKDIDKKTKNNI
-22 LNKTKGKNVLIN
+22 LKKNKGRNVLIN
-34 IFYVLI
+34 IIYILI
-40 SVFVYFLI
+40 AIFVYFLI

-54 NIEGEDVS
+54 NVEGEGVS
-62 SFENILYSI
+62 TVENILYSI
-71 IYGFRFIFGDA
+71 IYSFRFVFGET
-82 VYVFL
+82 VYMVL
-87 LLAISINSYIVF
+87 LLTIFINGYIVF
-99 NRNKIRKVYIG
+99 NKDRIRKIYIG
-110 RKIILIVFFLSY
+110 RKIVFVVFFLSY
-122 SLMLTSGGIGPLS
+122 SLLSTSESIGPLS
-135 NNFSDAIS
+135 TNFSDAVS
-143 ELIGYTFEFR
+143 ELIGYTFEFK

-160 VLAIPFY
+160 ILAIPFY
-167 RIIRALPTFLILLL
+167 SIIKTLPMFLILLF
-181 LTLSSL
+181 LTISSL
-187 CLFLSKYI
+187 LLFLSKYI
-195 RLLYKTILNT
+195 RLLFKITSNI

-221 RLKIEYERKKQEEI
+221 KLKIEYERKKQEEI
-235 DLKREREFSQQFIKL
+235 DLKREREFAQQFIKL

-255 NKEISKKLDMDKSDD
+255 NKEISKKLDMDKEHD

-285 EWIEYCERIDKQ
+285 EWIEYCERIDRQ
-297 EKEEKEKREE
+297 EREEKEKLEKKT
-307 QARILR
+307 RILR
-313 ELEIERQ
+313 ELEKEKQ
-320 EKVKQEEL
+320 EKSKQLEFEK
-328 ARDNNLSEEK
+328 NEEK
-338 IEEYNFENKYYEEL
+338 TFLEQNVIEDIYIENEENYEEL
-352 HDKYVNNLEEE
+352 NSKYIRDIEENFEVEDISVDEEQDIDIPMQTENN
-363 FKLEQM
+363 M
-369 DVEPEELT
+369 
-377 ILEEE
+377 
-382 SVLDQDLNSIDNEEL
+382 DNEEL
-397 NRSVEE
+397 NKSVEE
-403 VFKYKQMDPEK
+403 LFKYKQMDPEK

-428 LETVLSNFGIDAKV
+428 LETVLRNFGINAKV

-515 DALNE
+515 DALND

-776 ENVLAS
+776 DKILES
-782 VDENDDDRDP
+782 IDENDDDKDP
-792 YLDQAIEIASRM
+792 YLEQAIEIASRI

-835 NSIIDSSNRY
+835 NNIIDSSNRY

>member
-1 MAKKNVN
+1 MAKKNNV
-8 KINKDIDKKNKNNI
+8 KVNKDIDKKTKNNI
-22 LNKTKGKNVLIN
+22 LKKNKGRNVLIN
-34 IFYVLI
+34 IIYILI
-40 SVFVYFLI
+40 AIFVYFLI

-54 NIEGEDVS
+54 NVEGEGVS
-62 SFENILYSI
+62 TIESILYSI
-71 IYGFRFIFGDA
+71 IYSFRFIFGET
-82 VYVFL
+82 VYMVL
-87 LLAISINSYIVF
+87 LLTIFINGYIVF
-99 NRNKIRKVYIG
+99 NKDRIRKIYIG
-110 RKIILIVFFLSY
+110 RKIVFLIFLLSY
-122 SLMLTSGGIGPLS
+122 SLLSTSESIGPLS
-135 NNFSDAIS
+135 TNFSDAVS
-143 ELIGYTFEFR
+143 ELIGYTFEFK

-160 VLAIPFY
+160 ILAIPFY
-167 RIIRALPTFLILLL
+167 SIIKTLPMFLILLF
-181 LTLSSL
+181 LTISSL
-187 CLFLSKYI
+187 LLFLSKYI
-195 RLLYKTILNT
+195 RLLFKITSNI

-221 RLKIEYERKKQEEI
+221 KLKIEYERKKQEEI
-235 DLKREREFSQQFIKL
+235 DLKREREFAQQFIKL

-255 NKEISKKLDMDKSDD
+255 NKEISKKLDMDKEHD

-285 EWIEYCERIDKQ
+285 EWIEYCERIDRQ
-297 EKEEKEKREE
+297 EREEKEKLEKKT
-307 QARILR
+307 RILR
-313 ELEIERQ
+313 ELEKEKQ
-320 EKVKQEEL
+320 EKSKQLEFEK
-328 ARDNNLSEEK
+328 NEEK
-338 IEEYNFENKYYEEL
+338 TFLEQNVIEDIYIENEENYEEL
-352 HDKYVNNLEEE
+352 NDKYINDIEEKFE
-363 FKLEQM
+363 FEEPVVEENEVITEQI
-369 DVEPEELT
+369 E
-377 ILEEE
+377 
-382 SVLDQDLNSIDNEEL
+382 NSMDNEEL
-397 NRSVEE
+397 NKSVEE
-403 VFKYKQMDPEK
+403 LFKYKQMDPEK

-428 LETVLSNFGIDAKV
+428 LETVLRNFGINAKV

-515 DALNE
+515 DALND

-776 ENVLAS
+776 DKILES
-782 VDENDDDRDP
+782 IDENDDDRDP
-792 YLDQAIEIASRM
+792 YLEQAIEIASRI

-835 NSIIDSSNRY
+835 NNIIDSSNRY

>member
-1 MAKKNVN
+1 MAKKNNV
-8 KINKDIDKKNKNNI
+8 KVNKDIDKKTKNNI
-22 LNKTKGKNVLIN
+22 LKKNKGRNVLIN
-34 IFYVLI
+34 IIYILI
-40 SVFVYFLI
+40 SIFVYFLI

-54 NIEGEDVS
+54 NVEGEGVS
-62 SFENILYSI
+62 TVESILYSI
-71 IYGFRFIFGDA
+71 IYSFRFIFGET
-82 VYVFL
+82 VYMVL
-87 LLAISINSYIVF
+87 LLTIFINGYIVF
-99 NRNKIRKVYIG
+99 NKDRIRKIYIG
-110 RKIILIVFFLSY
+110 RKIVFLIFLLSY
-122 SLMLTSGGIGPLS
+122 SLLSTSESIGPLS
-135 NNFSDAIS
+135 TNFSDAVS
-143 ELIGYTFEFR
+143 ELIGYTFEFK

-160 VLAIPFY
+160 ILAIPFY
-167 RIIRALPTFLILLL
+167 SIIKTLPMFLILLF
-181 LTLSSL
+181 LTISSL
-187 CLFLSKYI
+187 LLFLSKYI
-195 RLLYKTILNT
+195 RLLFKITSNI

-221 RLKIEYERKKQEEI
+221 KLKIEYERKKQEEI
-235 DLKREREFSQQFIKL
+235 DLKREREFAQQFIKL

-255 NKEISKKLDMDKSDD
+255 NKEISKKLDMDKEHD

-285 EWIEYCERIDKQ
+285 EWIEYCERIDRQ
-297 EKEEKEKREE
+297 EKLEKKT
-307 QARILR
+307 RILR
-313 ELEIERQ
+313 ELEKEKQ
-320 EKVKQEEL
+320 EKSKQLEFEK
-328 ARDNNLSEEK
+328 NEEK
-338 IEEYNFENKYYEEL
+338 TFLEQNVIEDIYIENEENYEEL
-352 HDKYVNNLEEE
+352 NSKYIRDIEENFEVEDISVDEEQDIDIPMQTENN
-363 FKLEQM
+363 M
-369 DVEPEELT
+369 D
-377 ILEEE
+377 
-382 SVLDQDLNSIDNEEL
+382 SEEL
-397 NRSVEE
+397 NKSVEE
-403 VFKYKQMDPEK
+403 LFKYKQMDPEK

-428 LETVLSNFGIDAKV
+428 LETVLRNFGINAKV

-515 DALNE
+515 DALND

-776 ENVLAS
+776 DKILES
-782 VDENDDDRDP
+782 IDENDDDRDP
-792 YLDQAIEIASRM
+792 YLEQAIEIASRI

-835 NSIIDSSNRY
+835 NNIIDSSNRY

>member
-1 MAKKNVN
+1 MAKKNRIKVD
-8 KINKDIDKKNKNNI
+8 KDIDKKNKNNI
-22 LNKTKGKNVLIN
+22 LKKNKGRNVLIN
-34 IFYVLI
+34 IIYILI
-40 SVFVYFLI
+40 AIFVYFLI

-54 NIEGEDVS
+54 NVEGEGVS
-62 SFENILYSI
+62 TIESILYSI
-71 IYGFRFIFGDA
+71 VYSFRFVFGET
-82 VYVFL
+82 VYLFL
-87 LLAISINSYIVF
+87 LLTICINGYIVF
-99 NRNKIRKVYIG
+99 NKDRIRKIYIG
-110 RKIILIVFFLSY
+110 RKIVFVVFFLSY
-122 SLMLTSGGIGPLS
+122 SLLSTSESIGPLS
-135 NNFSDAIS
+135 TNFSDAVS
-143 ELIGYTFEFR
+143 ELIGYTFEFK

-160 VLAIPFY
+160 ILAIPFY
-167 RIIRALPTFLILLL
+167 SIIKTLPMFLILLF
-181 LTLSSL
+181 LTISSL
-187 CLFLSKYI
+187 LLFLSKYI
-195 RLLYKTILNT
+195 RLLFKITSNI

-221 RLKIEYERKKQEEI
+221 KLKIEYERKKQEEI
-235 DLKREREFSQQFIKL
+235 DLKREREFAQQFIKL

-255 NKEISKKLDMDKSDD
+255 NKEISKKLDMDKEHD

-285 EWIEYCERIDKQ
+285 EWIEYCERIDRQ
-297 EKEEKEKREE
+297 EREEKEKLEKKT
-307 QARILR
+307 RILR
-313 ELEIERQ
+313 ELEKEKQ
-320 EKVKQEEL
+320 EKSKQLESEK
-328 ARDNNLSEEK
+328 NEEK
-338 IEEYNFENKYYEEL
+338 TFLEQNVIEDIYIENEENYEEL
-352 HDKYVNNLEEE
+352 NDKYINDIEEKFE
-363 FKLEQM
+363 FEEPVVEENEVITEQI
-369 DVEPEELT
+369 E
-377 ILEEE
+377 
-382 SVLDQDLNSIDNEEL
+382 NSMDNEEL
-397 NRSVEE
+397 NKSVEE
-403 VFKYKQMDPEK
+403 LFKYKQMDPEK
-414 KEEMKREIDSNITL
+414 KEEMKREIESNIAL
-428 LETVLSNFGIDAKV
+428 LETVLSNFGINAKV

-515 DALNE
+515 DALND

-776 ENVLAS
+776 DKILES
-782 VDENDDDRDP
+782 IDENDDDKDP
-792 YLDQAIEIASRM
+792 YLEQAIEIASRI

-835 NSIIDSSNRY
+835 NNIIDSSNRY
-845 IGGDN
+845 IGEN

>member
-1 MAKKNVN
+1 MAKKNNV
-8 KINKDIDKKNKNNI
+8 KVNKDIDKKTKNNI
-22 LNKTKGKNVLIN
+22 LKKNKGRNVLIN
-34 IFYVLI
+34 IIYILI
-40 SVFVYFLI
+40 AIFVYFLI

-54 NIEGEDVS
+54 NVEGEGVS
-62 SFENILYSI
+62 TVENILYSI
-71 IYGFRFIFGDA
+71 IYSFRFVFGET
-82 VYVFL
+82 VYLFL
-87 LLAISINSYIVF
+87 LLTICINGYIVF
-99 NRNKIRKVYIG
+99 NKDRIRKIYIG
-110 RKIILIVFFLSY
+110 RKIVFVVFFLSY
-122 SLMLTSGGIGPLS
+122 SLLSTSESIGPLS
-135 NNFSDAIS
+135 TNFSDAVS
-143 ELIGYTFEFR
+143 ELIGYTFEFK

-160 VLAIPFY
+160 ILAIPFY
-167 RIIRALPTFLILLL
+167 NIIKTLPMFLILLF
-181 LTLSSL
+181 LTISSL
-187 CLFLSKYI
+187 LLFLSKYI
-195 RLLYKTILNT
+195 RLLFKITSNI

-221 RLKIEYERKKQEEI
+221 KLKIEYERKKQEEI
-235 DLKREREFSQQFIKL
+235 DLKREREFAQQFIKL

-255 NKEISKKLDMDKSDD
+255 NKEISKKLDMDKEHD

-285 EWIEYCERIDKQ
+285 EWIEYCERIDRQ
-297 EKEEKEKREE
+297 EREEKEKLEKKT
-307 QARILR
+307 RILR
-313 ELEIERQ
+313 ELEKEKQ
-320 EKVKQEEL
+320 EKSKQLEFEK
-328 ARDNNLSEEK
+328 NEEK
-338 IEEYNFENKYYEEL
+338 TFLEQNVIEDIYIENEENYEEL
-352 HDKYVNNLEEE
+352 NDKYINDIEEKFE
-363 FKLEQM
+363 FEEPVVEENEVITEQI
-369 DVEPEELT
+369 E
-377 ILEEE
+377 
-382 SVLDQDLNSIDNEEL
+382 NSMDNEEL
-397 NRSVEE
+397 NKSVEE
-403 VFKYKQMDPEK
+403 LFKYKQMDPEK
-414 KEEMKREIDSNITL
+414 KEEMKREIESNIAL
-428 LETVLSNFGIDAKV
+428 LETVLRNFGINAKV

-515 DALNE
+515 DALND

-642 NDKMP
+642 NNKMP

-776 ENVLAS
+776 DKILES
-782 VDENDDDRDP
+782 IDENDDDRDP
-792 YLDQAIEIASRM
+792 YLEQAIEIASRI

-835 NSIIDSSNRY
+835 NNIIDSSNRY

>member
-1 MAKKNVN
+1 MAKKNNV
-8 KINKDIDKKNKNNI
+8 KVNKDIDKKTKNNI
-22 LNKTKGKNVLIN
+22 LKKNKGRNVLIN
-34 IFYVLI
+34 IIYILI
-40 SVFVYFLI
+40 SIFVYFLI

-54 NIEGEDVS
+54 NVEGEGVS
-62 SFENILYSI
+62 TIESILYSI
-71 IYGFRFIFGDA
+71 IYSFRFIFGET
-82 VYVFL
+82 VYMVL
-87 LLAISINSYIVF
+87 LLTIFINGYIVF
-99 NRNKIRKVYIG
+99 NKDRIRKIYIG
-110 RKIILIVFFLSY
+110 RKIVFVVFFLSY
-122 SLMLTSGGIGPLS
+122 SLLSTSESIGPLS
-135 NNFSDAIS
+135 TNFSDAVS
-143 ELIGYTFEFR
+143 ELIGYTFEFK

-160 VLAIPFY
+160 ILAIPFY
-167 RIIRALPTFLILLL
+167 SIIKTLPMFLILLF
-181 LTLSSL
+181 LTISSL
-187 CLFLSKYI
+187 LLFLSKYI
-195 RLLYKTILNT
+195 RLLFKITSNI

-221 RLKIEYERKKQEEI
+221 KLKIEYERKKQEEI
-235 DLKREREFSQQFIKL
+235 DLKREREFAQQFIKL

-255 NKEISKKLDMDKSDD
+255 NKEISKKLDMDKEHD

-285 EWIEYCERIDKQ
+285 EWIEYCERIDRQ
-297 EKEEKEKREE
+297 EREEKEKLEKKT
-307 QARILR
+307 RILR
-313 ELEIERQ
+313 ELEKEKQ
-320 EKVKQEEL
+320 EKSKQLEFEK
-328 ARDNNLSEEK
+328 NEEK
-338 IEEYNFENKYYEEL
+338 TFLEQNVIEDIYIENEENYEEL
-352 HDKYVNNLEEE
+352 NDKYINDIEEKFE
-363 FKLEQM
+363 FEEPVVEENEVITEQI
-369 DVEPEELT
+369 E
-377 ILEEE
+377 
-382 SVLDQDLNSIDNEEL
+382 NSMDNEEL
-397 NRSVEE
+397 NKSVEE
-403 VFKYKQMDPEK
+403 LFKYKQMDPEK

-428 LETVLSNFGIDAKV
+428 LETVLSNFGINAKV

-515 DALNE
+515 DALND

-776 ENVLAS
+776 DKILES
-782 VDENDDDRDP
+782 IDENDDDRDP
-792 YLDQAIEIASRM
+792 YLEQAIEIASRI

-835 NSIIDSSNRY
+835 NNIIDSSNRY